1 MTYIKF
7 NFILLCLQQKN
18 IDEGVGIVKYV
29 FYVLGILILTLGISF
44 TIQSNLG
51 TSPFDALLVGLSI
64 NVGLTVGSWEIII
77 ALILICFNSF
87 LKRQRPEV
95 LGLLTAFITGIG
107 IDMWLFLLHN
117 LITPELWYSKMVCF
131 GIGLIVIGLGT
142 ATYLHTNFAPIPID
156 RLTLIIQEL
165 TKTNI
170 FISRTVIY
178 LTFLILAMISNGPI
192 GVGTLLTVC
201 LGGLILNYF
210 MPVTE
215 KVVDRILTDSST
227 SPTYEKDKKH
237 SI

>member
-1 MTYIKF
+1 M
-7 NFILLCLQQKN
+7 
-18 IDEGVGIVKYV
+18 KYV
-29 FYVLGILILTLGISF
+29 FYVLGILILTFGISF
-44 TIQSNLG
+44 TIQSDLG

-77 ALILICFNSF
+77 ALILICCNSL

-117 LITPELWYSKMVCF
+117 LITPELWYSQVICF
-131 GIGLIVIGLGT
+131 GIGLVVIGLGT
-142 ATYLHTNFAPIPID
+142 ATYLHTNFAPIPVD

-170 FISRTVIY
+170 FFARTFIY
-178 LTFLILAMISNGPI
+178 LVFLMLAMISNGPI

-201 LGGLILNYF
+201 LGGIILNTF
-210 MPVTE
+210 MPVTS
-215 KVVDRILTDSST
+215 KVIDRILIHSST
-227 SPTYEKDKKH
+227 PNYDKDKNH

>member
-1 MTYIKF
+1 M
-7 NFILLCLQQKN
+7 
-18 IDEGVGIVKYV
+18 KYV

-44 TIQSNLG
+44 TIQSDLG

-64 NVGLTVGSWEIII
+64 NMGLTVGSWEVIT
-77 ALILICFNSF
+77 ALILKCFNSS

-107 IDMWLFLLHN
+107 IDIWLFLLHN
-117 LITPELWYSKMVCF
+117 LITPELWYSKVVCF
-131 GIGLIVIGLGT
+131 GIGLVVIGLGT
-142 ATYLHTNFAPIPID
+142 ATYLHTNFAPIPVD

-165 TKTNI
+165 TRTNI
-170 FISRTVIY
+170 FFSRTFIY
-178 LTFLILAMISNGPI
+178 LIFLIMALIFNGPI

-210 MPVTE
+210 MPITE
-215 KVVDRILTDSST
+215 KVLDLVLINSGTSVKYDS
-227 SPTYEKDKKH
+227 DKNH

>member
-1 MTYIKF
+1 M
-7 NFILLCLQQKN
+7 
-18 IDEGVGIVKYV
+18 KYV

-44 TIQSNLG
+44 TIQSDLG
-51 TSPFDALLVGLSI
+51 TSPFDALLVGLSL

-77 ALILICFNSF
+77 ALLLIYCNSF
-87 LKRQRPEV
+87 LKKQRPEV
-95 LGLLTAFITGIG
+95 SGLLTALITGVG
-107 IDMWLFLLHN
+107 IDMWLFLLRD
-117 LITPELWYSKMVCF
+117 LLTPEQWYSKVICL

-165 TKTNI
+165 TRTNI
-170 FISRTVIY
+170 FFSRTFIY
-178 LTFLILAMISNGPI
+178 LVFLIMAMILHGPI

-210 MPVTE
+210 MPFTK
-215 KVVDRILTDSST
+215 KVLDRLLIHSST
-227 SPTYEKDKKH
+227 SPNYDKDKKH